1 MKPSNALSN
10 CATLAAVSSDIW
22 QILFGLLLDLL
33 KIIMTWPRFEPGTS
47 CTQSEPSTIWL
58 PCHITRC
65 DLSAKRKKMS
75 HFRFLHSTHISIFGI
90 LVKFYINKI
99 MYNQLRFYANFHL
112 CTTLRQYGNMPI
124 LLLDAKFHLYAKFHL
139 VANFNRNANFHLDAN
154 FNPYANFHLHEILDS
169 VRFFCKM
176 TICFSKYRKI
186 CNSFI
191 AYSHEID
198 DLKNL
203 DQKIIFLYVPS
214 DTSAGYL
221 VAEKWFAARILSLE
235 NPSASVLAGLNCPF
249 SLERGHSSD
258 SVGWDVNFFFQN
270 FQII

>member
-58 PCHITRC
+58 PCHITRS
-65 DLSAKRKKMS
+65 DLGAISKKMS

-112 CTTLRQYGNMPI
+112 CTNTPLYANMAICQYSSLMPSSTSTPSSTLSPISTLTPISTCMKYYILYDFSAKWLSVFQSTEKFAI
-124 LLLDAKFHLYAKFHL
+124 LLLH
-139 VANFNRNANFHLDAN
+139 
-154 FNPYANFHLHEILDS
+154 ILT
-169 VRFFCKM
+169 K
-176 TICFSKYRKI
+176 
-186 CNSFI
+186 
-191 AYSHEID
+191 
-198 DLKNL
+198 
-203 DQKIIFLYVPS
+203 
-214 DTSAGYL
+214 
-221 VAEKWFAARILSLE
+221 
-235 NPSASVLAGLNCPF
+235 
-249 SLERGHSSD
+249 
-258 SVGWDVNFFFQN
+258 
-270 FQII
+270 

>member
-1 MKPSNALSN
+1 MCQKKENEPYPI
-10 CATLAAVSSDIW
+10 LA
-22 QILFGLLLDLL
+22 F
-33 KIIMTWPRFEPGTS
+33 
-47 CTQSEPSTIWL
+47 
-58 PCHITRC
+58 
-65 DLSAKRKKMS
+65 
-75 HFRFLHSTHISIFGI
+75 SIFGI
-90 LVKFYINKI
+90 LVKFYLNKI

-112 CTTLRQYGNMPI
+112 CTNTPLNANITTRQYGNMPI
-124 LLLDAKFHLYAKFHL
+124 RHLDAKFHLCAKFHH

-154 FNPYANFHLHEILDS
+154 FNPYANFHLHEILYS

-235 NPSASVLAGLNCPF
+235 NPSASVLAGLYFPF

-258 SVGWDVNFFFQN
+258 SVGWDVKIFFQN

>member
-1 MKPSNALSN
+1 MWFICEKKENEPFPI
-10 CATLAAVSSDIW
+10 LAFNPYIDFLNPCE
-22 QILFGLLLDLL
+22 ILHKQNHVQSAPLLRQF
-33 KIIMTWPRFEPGTS
+33 PP
-47 CTQSEPSTIWL
+47 
-58 PCHITRC
+58 
-65 DLSAKRKKMS
+65 
-75 HFRFLHSTHISIFGI
+75 LH
-90 LVKFYINKI
+90 
-99 MYNQLRFYANFHL
+99 QYA
-112 CTTLRQYGNMPI
+112 TLRQYGNMPI

-154 FNPYANFHLHEILDS
+154 FNPYANFHLHEILYS

-235 NPSASVLAGLNCPF
+235 NPSASVLAGLYFPF

-258 SVGWDVNFFFQN
+258 SVGWDVKIFFQN
-270 FQII
+270 FQIIYFVRICNKKIRKISFTFEKR